1 MRLSSNLSSLPAV
14 WTTGVLHPVTPA
26 SSTSTINLVFIPNL
40 QRQIIAMSDESE
52 SKPHPASERKLRE
65 ARLKGQVPHSRDF
78 VSAFTLA
85 CLSIYLLFALP
96 ALADRLVALM
106 TVTPQLAD
114 RPFAEASGRVV
125 GLALD
130 VLLLTTLPPVV
141 IVVVGVAVSGVAST
155 FGPVFS
161 FDPVHPDFDRINPA
175 QTMKMLFSSRN
186 VIETVKALVKVAVL
200 AAAFVLIMR
209 GAIGPLFETPVCGE
223 PCLLAAT
230 LETVK
235 LLLAAATAAFLV
247 IGVLDLLVQRRLF
260 QQDMRMSHSEQKRE
274 TKDQQGDP
282 EIRKE
287 RRRLRSPQGA
297 FGGKVR
303 VGIQYA
309 TVVLKQG
316 SLVVGL
322 RYKKGHTPVPAV
334 VCKGAGEAG
343 AALLAEARRRGTP
356 IVEQGRA
363 SAIDFVR
370 CEVGDFIDPD
380 LFEAAAWAIVAS
392 GTEPAVS

>member
-1 MRLSSNLSSLPAV
+1 
-14 WTTGVLHPVTPA
+14 
-26 SSTSTINLVFIPNL
+26 
-40 QRQIIAMSDESE
+40 MSDESE
-52 SKPHPASERKLRE
+52 SKPHPASQRKLHE
-65 ARLKGQVPHSRDF
+65 ARLKGQVPYSRDF

-85 CLSIYLLFALP
+85 CMSIYLLFAVP
-96 ALADRLVALM
+96 ALADRLVAL
-106 TVTPQLAD
+106 TIVTPQLAD
-114 RPFAEASGRVV
+114 RPFAEASGRAV

-141 IVVVGVAVSGVAST
+141 IVVVGVVVSGVAST

-161 FDPVHPDFDRINPA
+161 FDPVHPNFDRINPA

-209 GAIGPLFETPVCGE
+209 GAIGPLFETPICGE
-223 PCLLAAT
+223 PCLIAAAV
-230 LETVK
+230 ETVK
-235 LLLAAATAAFLV
+235 PLLAAAIAVFLV
-247 IGVLDLLVQRRLF
+247 IGVLDLLVQRRLY
-260 QQDMRMSHSEQKRE
+260 QKDMRMSHTEQKRE
-274 TKDQQGDP
+274 IKDQQGDP

-287 RRRLRSPQGA
+287 RRRLRRQGG

-303 VGIQYA
+303 LGMRYA
-309 TVVLKQG
+309 TIVLTHG

-334 VCKGAGEAG
+334 VCKGKGQAG

-356 IVEQGRA
+356 VIERA
-363 SAIDFVR
+363 SAIEFER

-392 GTEPAVS
+392 GTDPAVS